1 MGSPYDETTYP
12 ERSARTKGG
21 PKPSLGTKA
30 PATGGLT
37 NSEPAWM
44 PKLAGT
50 RRKVFS
56 TLGRKVK
63 TRMHEDF

>member
-1 MGSPYDETTYP
+1 MGSPYDDTTYP

-21 PKPSLGTKA
+21 PKPALNKKA
-30 PATGGLT
+30 PATGALT
-37 NSEPAWM
+37 NREPQWM

-56 TLGRKVK
+56 TLGRKVPV
-63 TRMHEDF
+63 RMHEDF